1 MFVGDDGFAAALGDL
16 GQARAVSSGTHHL
29 RFRCTSCGN
38 CCRDLRVPLTQADLR
53 RLVDT
58 TGRPAAEFVA
68 WLPSAAVDLTG
79 EPGSLVVLDHVEGRV
94 LMTLAHRDGA
104 CASLGA
110 DQRCTVYAARP
121 ASCRLYPFAPSFG
134 RRGGLRRLR
143 LLSGTRCDY
152 ARDGH
157 NDPHA
162 LREAD
167 LERWAEH
174 RTYLA
179 QIQAW
184 NRVQRHRA
192 LLGHRL
198 QSAREFLAF
207 LGFPADE

>member
-1 MFVGDDGFAAALGDL
+1 MA
-16 GQARAVSSGTHHL
+16 SGTHHL

-38 CCRDLRVPLTQADLR
+38 CCRDLRVPLTEADLR
-53 RLVDT
+53 RLVDA
-58 TGRPAAEFVA
+58 TGKPAAEFVD
-68 WLPSAAVDLTG
+68 WLPTAAVDLTG
-79 EPGSLVVLDHVEGRV
+79 EPGSLVVLDHDQRRV
-94 LMTLAHRDGA
+94 LMALAHREGA

-110 DQRCTVYAARP
+110 DERCTVYSARP

-143 LLSGTRCDY
+143 LLSGTQCDY
-152 ARDGH
+152 ARDGD

-179 QIQAW
+179 QIQTW
-184 NRVQRHRA
+184 NRLQRHRS

-207 LGFPADE
+207 LGFPAVD